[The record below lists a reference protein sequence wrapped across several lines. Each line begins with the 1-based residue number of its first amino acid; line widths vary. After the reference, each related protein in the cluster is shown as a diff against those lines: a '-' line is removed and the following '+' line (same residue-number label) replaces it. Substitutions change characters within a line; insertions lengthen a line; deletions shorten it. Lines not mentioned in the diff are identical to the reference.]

1 MEIAEFLQKA
11 RDAKASDIHLSAGE
25 PVRLRIHGD
34 LQPITERPVSREDL
48 QHLLG
53 QILNGSQVEHLRTS
67 RDLDTAYAHE
77 MLGRFRVNCFYQERG
92 PAAVLRLIPPSIP
105 TFDELGLPG
114 VLRELSMREKGL
126 VLVTGPTGSGKSTTL
141 AAMIDLINRT
151 EPMHILTI
159 EDPIEFV
166 HTPKKCLVNHR
177 EVGRHSESFGTAL
190 RAALR
195 EDPDV
200 ILVGE
205 MRDLETI
212 GLALTAAETGHLVFG
227 TLHTSSAPSAVDRI
241 IDVFPPG
248 QQAQIRVM
256 LADTLAGVVTQ
267 TLLKTKDGKGRV
279 AAHEIMIGTAA
290 VRNLVREAK
299 TSQIFN
305 LLQTGSKVGM
315 QTMER
320 ALEEL
325 LKAGKITRET
335 ALARAENKDQFVDAA
350 HAATDRPLEKK
361 KIQVPV

>member
-1 MEIAEFLQKA
+1 
-11 RDAKASDIHLSAGE
+11 
-25 PVRLRIHGD
+25 
-34 LQPITERPVSREDL
+34 
-48 QHLLG
+48 
-53 QILNGSQVEHLRTS
+53 
-67 RDLDTAYAHE
+67 
-77 MLGRFRVNCFYQERG
+77 
-92 PAAVLRLIPPSIP
+92 VLRLIPPSIP